1 MKNKTID
8 DFVKIKFATVQDDED
23 VKDGKIYGYFTESV
37 GNLVSGHNIYLVPDP
52 KEINDSMI
60 QNYWGDFMRYT
71 GFSVEDILD
80 FIERNVVNTRTTINL
95 SLFKKD

>member
-8 DFVKIKFATVQDDED
+8 DFVKVSFSTVQDDED
-23 VKDGKIYGYFTESV
+23 VKDGKIYGYFTKSL
-37 GNLVSGHNIYLVPDP
+37 GNMVPNHNIHLVPDP
-52 KEINDSMI
+52 KKFNESMI
-60 QNYWGDFMRYT
+60 QNYWGDFMKYT

-80 FIERNVVNTRTTINL
+80 FIERNVVNTRTTTNL